1 MKLLLAILLFSGIA
15 DASAQTNTVVHD
27 TDGRY
32 WVLLAQTVQT
42 TPSGAVAGAYEI
54 AGVGGVLAFAKG
66 CPSGRGTLSMKLM
79 ALKDTPTPYLDKP
92 WSYNG
97 SGVYDRLA
105 IALCAEGI
113 SK

>member
-1 MKLLLAILLFSGIA
+1 MKLLFAILLFAGIA
-15 DASAQTNTVVHD
+15 DANAQNTVVHD
-27 TDGRY
+27 NDGRY

-42 TPSGAVAGAYEI
+42 TPSGAVAGAYE
-54 AGVGGVLAFAKG
+54 AVGLGGVFAYAKG
-66 CPSGRGTLSMKLM
+66 CPMGRGTLSMKLI
-79 ALKDTPTPYLDKP
+79 ALKDPSVPYMDRS